1 MSLVLI
7 AFLVSIGAGGFGAL
21 VGIGGGLVL
30 VPALTLLLGVPI
42 KTAIAASLIG
52 VIATSMAA
60 SAHYLDSGI
69 ADRRLGLLLLLAT
82 AAGGISGGLLGS
94 LIDGRLLALLF
105 GTLLVFVAVQMIRQ
119 RAAIRAPVP
128 HDDPEGGG
136 FVSSYVEPS
145 DGSEVS
151 YRARRLQAG
160 AAVSFAAGNVSG
172 LLGVGGGVINVPTM
186 NLAMGVPI
194 RVATTTSTFMLGPT
208 AAASAVLYFAAGVLD
223 PVLAG
228 PVALGVFIGAR
239 IGARM
244 SSRVSQGALS
254 IAFIAVALIFAAQ
267 MFFRAITG

>member
-1 MSLVLI
+1 MSLVVI
-7 AFLVSIGAGGFGAL
+7 AFLVSIAAGGFGAL
-21 VGIGGGLVL
+21 VGIGGGLIIVPVL
-30 VPALTLLLGVPI
+30 TVLLGVPI

-52 VIATSMAA
+52 VIATSMSA

-82 AAGGISGGLLGS
+82 AAGGITGGLLGS
-94 LIDGRLLALLF
+94 VIDGRVLALLF

-119 RAAIRAPVP
+119 RAALPAPVP
-128 HDDPEGGG
+128 HDDPEGG
-136 FVSSYVEPS
+136 FVSSYIEPS

-208 AAASAVLYFAAGVLD
+208 AAASALLYFSAGVLD

-244 SSRVSQGALS
+244 SSRVSQGALRV
-254 IAFIAVALIFAAQ
+254 AFIAVALIFAMQ

>member
-1 MSLVLI
+1 MSLVLASFLISI
-7 AFLVSIGAGGFGAL
+7 AAGGFGAL
-21 VGIGGGLVL
+21 VGIGGGLIIVPVL
-30 VPALTLLLGVPI
+30 TVLLDVPI

-52 VIATSMAA
+52 VIATSMSA

-82 AAGGISGGLLGS
+82 AAGGITGGLLGS
-94 LIDGRLLALLF
+94 LIDGRVLALLF
-105 GTLLVFVAVQMIRQ
+105 GTLLVFVAIQMLRQ
-119 RAAIRAPVP
+119 RTAPAADPPR
-128 HDDPEGGG
+128 DDPEGGG
-136 FVSSYVEPS
+136 LVSSYIEPS
-145 DGSEVS
+145 DGSQVS

-208 AAASAVLYFAAGVLD
+208 AAASALLYFTAGVLD
-223 PVLAG
+223 PLLAG

-244 SSRVSQGALS
+244 SSRVSQGALR

-267 MFFRAITG
+267 MFFRAVSG

>member
-7 AFLVSIGAGGFGAL
+7 AFLVSIAAGGFGAL
-21 VGIGGGLVL
+21 VGIGGGLIIVPVL
-30 VPALTLLLGVPI
+30 TVLLDVPI

-52 VIATSMAA
+52 VIATSMSA

-94 LIDGRLLALLF
+94 LIDGRVLALLF
-105 GTLLVFVAVQMIRQ
+105 GSLLVFVAVQMIRQ
-119 RAAIRAPVP
+119 RAALPAPVP

-136 FVSSYVEPS
+136 FVSSYIEPS
-145 DGSEVS
+145 DGSEVR
-151 YRARRLQAG
+151 YRARRMEAG
-160 AAVSFAAGNVSG
+160 AAASFAAGNVSG

-208 AAASAVLYFAAGVLD
+208 AAASALLYFAAGVLD

-244 SSRVSQGALS
+244 SSRVSQGALR
-254 IAFIAVALIFAAQ
+254 IAFIGVALVFAAQ
-267 MFFRAITG
+267 MFYRAATG

>member
-1 MSLVLI
+1 MLI

-21 VGIGGGLVL
+21 VGIGGGLIIVPVL
-30 VPALTLLLGVPI
+30 TVLLDVPI

-52 VIATSMAA
+52 VIATSMSA

-82 AAGGISGGLLGS
+82 AAGGVTGGLLGS

-119 RAAIRAPVP
+119 RAAPVTP
-128 HDDPEGGG
+128 LPRDDLGGG
-136 FVSSYVEPS
+136 FVSSYIEPS
-145 DGSEVS
+145 DGKEVS
-151 YRARRLQAG
+151 YRARRLEAG
-160 AAVSFAAGNVSG
+160 AAVSFVAGNVSG

-186 NLAMGVPI
+186 TLAMGVPI

-208 AAASAVLYFAAGVLD
+208 AAASALLYFAAGVLD

-239 IGARM
+239 VGARM
-244 SSRVSQGALS
+244 SARVSQGALRV
-254 IAFIAVALIFAAQ
+254 AFIAVALIFAAQ
-267 MFFRAITG
+267 MFFRAFTG

>member
-1 MSLVLI
+1 MSLALI

-21 VGIGGGLVL
+21 VGIGGGLIIVPVL
-30 VPALTLLLGVPI
+30 TVLLGVPI

-52 VIATSMAA
+52 VIATSMSA
-60 SAHYLDSGI
+60 SAHYLGSGI

-82 AAGGISGGLLGS
+82 AAGGVTGGLLGG
-94 LIDGRLLALLF
+94 LIDGRALALLF

-119 RAAIRAPVP
+119 RAAPQVSIP
-128 HDDPEGGG
+128 HDDPVDGG
-136 FVSSYVEPS
+136 FVSSYIEPS
-145 DGSEVS
+145 DGREVR
-151 YRARRLQAG
+151 YRARRMEAG

-194 RVATTTSTFMLGPT
+194 RVATATSTFMLGPT
-208 AAASAVLYFAAGVLD
+208 AAASALLYFSAGALD

-239 IGARM
+239 IGARV
-244 SSRVSQGALS
+244 SSRVSQSALQL
-254 IAFIAVALIFAAQ
+254 AFIAVALIFAVQ
-267 MFFRAITG
+267 MFFRAFTG